1 MLTRDID
8 DRLGAGRPSRK
19 LDTLSPKWSALSPIE
34 AVGPPSA
41 RNGVVTIPTSAGPMT
56 AAAVAPGIYR
66 LRLGDAALPDYDIL
80 VREPAPTDAAIAI
93 GDDEVEIRTDQSTL
107 TIGLAP
113 IKVTLRRGAETIFG
127 STRDGHFT
135 RPHRL
140 PPFARLDDGWFAAFG
155 LDSGEPVYGL
165 GEKWGPLNRR
175 GQLVVSR
182 AVDSLGVNEEISYKN
197 CPFAWSPDGWG
208 VFVHT
213 PGQVT
218 HGVGFAQWSHRAY
231 GMAVEDAALD
241 LFVIAGADP
250 AEVIGRYTDLT
261 GRTTMP
267 PLWSLGVWLSKAYYK
282 DPDELLATARA
293 VRERGLP
300 CDVIVLDGRA
310 WLDTRTRFA
319 FEFDPARYPDPKAV
333 TDQIHSLDLK
343 LCCWEYPL
351 ISVHH
356 PLFDELAERGWLL
369 RHRDTGQPYHFSWD
383 PEPFGAVLT
392 PLPDS
397 GLIDLTHPDAYAYWR
412 DRHNDLFDL
421 GVDIIKSDFGEQVPD
436 EVIAANGDDGRRLH
450 SVYPLLYNRC
460 VFEATEARTPGE
472 GLVFG
477 RSGWA
482 GSQRYPMQWGG
493 DPQSDWEGL
502 AASLR
507 GGLSWGLSGVP
518 CYATDIGGFYGAQP
532 DAELFVRWTQAA
544 VFSSHM
550 RFHGIGPREPWAFG
564 EEAETIVRAFID
576 LRYRLL
582 PYIRGMLTEACA
594 TGLPCMRAM
603 ALAFPDDPAAWA
615 FDNQFMFGPDL
626 LVVPVLQP
634 GGKVRCYLP
643 PGVWHDF
650 WTGEVVEGGRAI
662 ELVVS
667 LDRLPLYGRS
677 GGVLPLGPVVA
688 HTAELA
694 GRDRVSALKL
704 FGRPDRAPCLADG
717 AIGFDDRS
725 TQGVVLTGVSAAVD
739 VLGSD
744 GLRIHRS
751 ADTVEIV

>member
-8 DRLGAGRPSRK
+8 DRLGAGRPAPK
-19 LDTLSPKWSALSPIE
+19 LDTLSPKWSALPPIE
-34 AVGPPSA
+34 AVGRPSA
-41 RNGVVTIPTSAGPMT
+41 GKGVVAIPTSVGPMT
-56 AAAVAPGIYR
+56 VAAVAPGVYR
-66 LRLGDAALPDYDIL
+66 LRLGEATPPDYGIL
-80 VREPAPTDAAIAI
+80 VRDPAAIDAAIRI
-93 GDDEVEIRTDQSTL
+93 GDDEVEIGTDRSTL
-107 TIGLAP
+107 TIQLAP
-113 IKVTLRRGAETIFG
+113 IKFTLTRGEEAIFG

-155 LDSGEPVYGL
+155 LDSGEAVYGL

-175 GQLVVSR
+175 GQLVVSK

-231 GMAVEDAALD
+231 GVAVEDSVLD
-241 LFVIAGADP
+241 LFIIAGADP

-261 GRTTMP
+261 GRTTIP

-282 DPDELLATARA
+282 DADELLATARA
-293 VRERGLP
+293 VRERGVP

-333 TDQIHSLDLK
+333 TDQIHALDLK

-369 RHRDTGQPYHFSWD
+369 RHRDTGQPYRFSWD
-383 PEPFGAVLT
+383 PEPFGTVLT

-421 GVDIIKSDFGEQVPD
+421 GVDVIKSDFGEQVPD
-436 EVIAANGDDGRRLH
+436 EAIAANGDDGRRLH

-582 PYIRGMLTEACA
+582 PYTQGMLAEARD

-626 LVVPVLQP
+626 MVVPVLQP
-634 GGKVRCYLP
+634 GGRVRCYLP
-643 PGVWHDF
+643 PGSWHDF
-650 WTGEVVEGGRAI
+650 WTGEVIGGGRAI
-662 ELVVS
+662 EMVAP

-688 HTAELA
+688 HTGELA
-694 GRDRVSALKL
+694 GRDRVDALKL
-704 FGRPDRAPCLADG
+704 FGRPDRAPCLADD
-717 AIGFDDRS
+717 AIGFEDRGG
-725 TQGVVLTGVSAAVD
+725 QGVALTGVPAAVE
-739 VLGSD
+739 VRG
-744 GLRIHRS
+744 S
-751 ADTVEIV
+751 ADFQIRRRADVVEIV